1 MRSCLSRRDA
11 LLLGGAASVGLATR
25 GLLLPS
31 AYAQQPQP
39 KRGGVMHVAE
49 DDSSTAD
56 TLDPARANNDTDYCR
71 LFMFYNGLTVFD
83 EHLVPQPDLATSL
96 ETKDAKVWTIKLR
109 SGVTFHDG
117 SPLTSA
123 DVVYS
128 LQRHKD
134 PRTGSVVRPLAS
146 QMEEIKATAPDEVQ
160 ITLSSPNSELP
171 SIFAVYQ
178 FVVVKD
184 GTTDFSKGN
193 GTGPFVCKEF
203 SPGVRSVGTRNPNY
217 YHEGRPYLDQ
227 IVFSGITDNAAR
239 VDALLSGDIDIA
251 GSIDPHSTAQVKSAS
266 GFEIFET
273 KSADYT
279 DLIMH
284 LDAPDIG
291 NPDFVMAMK
300 LLQNRQQVLN
310 SVLLGY
316 GTMGNDQP
324 VAPNSPYYDAS
335 IPQRPYDPDQA
346 KSLLQKAGMLAKS
359 VDLVC
364 SPAATGSPDM
374 AVILQNSAREIGFN
388 LQIRRVPSDG
398 YWSNF
403 WLKAPFAYGNINPR
417 PNPDIL
423 FSLFFQS
430 SAPWNESKWKN
441 DQFDKMLLDAR
452 SETDFAKR
460 KAIYGDMQRLVRDQ
474 AGIGIPVFIS
484 SIDAHASKVK
494 GLQQIPTGGLMGY
507 NFAQY
512 VWLDS

>member
-1 MRSCLSRRDA
+1 M
-11 LLLGGAASVGLATR
+11 
-25 GLLLPS
+25 
-31 AYAQQPQP
+31 
-39 KRGGVMHVAE
+39 
-49 DDSSTAD
+49 SS
-56 TLDPARANNDTDYCR
+56 L
-71 LFMFYNGLTVFD
+71 
-83 EHLVPQPDLATSL
+83 
-96 ETKDAKVWTIKLR
+96 K
-109 SGVTFHDG
+109 
-117 SPLTSA
+117 TSA
-123 DVVYS
+123 
-128 LQRHKD
+128 
-134 PRTGSVVRPLAS
+134 TG
-146 QMEEIKATAPDEVQ
+146 
-160 ITLSSPNSELP
+160 
-171 SIFAVYQ
+171 
-178 FVVVKD
+178 
-184 GTTDFSKGN
+184 FSKGN

-227 IVFSGITDNAAR
+227 IVFLGITDNAAR
-239 VDALLSGDIDIA
+239 VDALLSGDIDMA

-316 GTMGNDQP
+316 GTMGNDRRAEQP
-324 VAPNSPYYDAS
+324 VL
-335 IPQRPYDPDQA
+335 RCVDPA
-346 KSLLQKAGMLAKS
+346 AAVRARSGEVLAAGAGILNKS

-364 SPAATGSPDM
+364 RRRPRDRPIWRSSCR
-374 AVILQNSAREIGFN
+374 NSAREIGFN
-388 LQIRRVPSDG
+388 LQIRRVPLIQW

-452 SETDFAKR
+452 WRPISPSGRQSMATCSAWCATR
-460 KAIYGDMQRLVRDQ
+460 
-474 AGIGIPVFIS
+474 PVSAFPFS
-484 SIDAHASKVK
+484 SAASTPMPPK
-494 GLQQIPTGGLMGY
+494 
-507 NFAQY
+507 
-512 VWLDS
+512 